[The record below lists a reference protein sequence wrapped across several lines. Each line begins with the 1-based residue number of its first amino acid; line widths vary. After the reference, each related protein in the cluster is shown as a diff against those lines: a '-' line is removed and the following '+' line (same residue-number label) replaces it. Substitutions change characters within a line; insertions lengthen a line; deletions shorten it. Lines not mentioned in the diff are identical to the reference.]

1 MTKFYFRCFNIKA
14 MSMFGD
20 YKSYKKFAPQYPE
33 WKSARDVSEAKR
45 QEYLRR
51 NPSEINAQDLQKS
64 KALLRAIDIMDEYS
78 QKRAEDMEV
87 ATESVVG
94 MGLELATFLGGGLG
108 FLATKINPLKSIIAK
123 NNKKS
128 ALIAQIASAG
138 IGAML
143 ASAAAFPLYAWAA
156 KAEVKASRKGRFE
169 AMTKELN
176 SPKAFAVLTEEQEKE
191 LKQIVNN
198 LPPEKKN
205 KNPIKSL
212 KENWHIVKNMAID
225 SKEYKEQ
232 RKIFELQLEQEKNLF
247 DKELTPKEIED
258 AKRDQQLLTKL
269 VEKIDIASQDYAENT
284 ELATQTFT
292 TVLFGLGALFT
303 LGYEKLAKKLKWK
316 QSAVPAGLSLV
327 AMCGASIFAAQIQK
341 QASRVG
347 RFKVKQDLLKHPEQ
361 LAYVSDEKTGEIT
374 DVEVKSDKKP
384 GLFKFL
390 KDAWKNNKEFNKWKE
405 NEGAQEKKIT
415 KALEQIDLSDEQI
428 KDAKRLQYNTFK
440 TFNKVDENSQK
451 YSESIEA
458 LGQSLQ
464 YPISF
469 ILSGLGALW
478 GLKYLTKSQNTKTTA
493 EAANGFMKYM
503 SAIIVSTL
511 PSIGINA
518 YITKEQKKA
527 SRIADMLA
535 INEMS
540 DYRNF
545 ADYSNRNSALS
556 STITSDSV
564 S

>member
-1 MTKFYFRCFNIKA
+1 

-33 WKSARDVSEAKR
+33 WKSARNLTEAKR

-51 NPSEINAQDLQKS
+51 NPSEINAKDIQKS

-87 ATESVVG
+87 ATESVVS
-94 MGLELATFLGGGLG
+94 MGLEFATFLGAGLG
-108 FLATKINPLKSIIAK
+108 FLATKMQPLKSIIAK
-123 NNKKS
+123 QSKKS
-128 ALIAQIASAG
+128 ALVTQLASAG
-138 IGAML
+138 IGGMF

-169 AMTKELN
+169 AMSKELDN
-176 SPKAFAVLTEEQEKE
+176 PKAFATLTEEQEKDLE
-191 LKQIVNN
+191 QIANTMPV
-198 LPPEKKN
+198 EKKK
-205 KNPIKSL
+205 KNPVNGFMK
-212 KENWHIVKNMAID
+212 NWNTVKNMAID
-225 SKEYKEQ
+225 SNEYKTKK
-232 RKIFELQLEQEKNLF
+232 RAFEIKLAQDKENF
-247 DKELTPKEIED
+247 NKELTQKEIED

-269 VEKIDIASQDYAENT
+269 VEKIDIASQDYAENA
-284 ELATQTFT
+284 ELATSALT
-292 TVLFGLGALFT
+292 TVLFGFSALFT
-303 LGYEKLAKKLKWK
+303 LGYEKLAQKFKWK
-316 QSAVPAGLSLV
+316 QSVVPAGMGLA
-327 AMCGASIFAAQIQK
+327 AMLGIAIFASQIQK

-347 RFKVKQDLLKHPEQ
+347 RFKVKQELLKHPEQ
-361 LAYVSDEKTGEIT
+361 LCYVSDEKTGKIT
-374 DVEVKSDKKP
+374 DIEVKSDKKT

-405 NEGAQEKKIT
+405 NEGVQEKKIA
-415 KALEQIDLSDEQI
+415 KALEQIDLTDEQI

-464 YPISF
+464 YPISLV
-469 ILSGLGALW
+469 LSGLGAIW
-478 GLKYLTKSQNTKTTA
+478 GFKYLTKSQNAKTIA
-493 EAANGFMKYM
+493 EAANGFIKYM

-545 ADYSNRNSALS
+545 ADYSQNNSL
-556 STITSDSV
+556 
-564 S
+564 